1 MSIQPV
7 RLGKRSNSMGVIV
20 DSHLPHLIGMDD
32 DILSTGVM
40 MYHLK
45 EGKTYVGTEESERD
59 LEICTFALGTS
70 VVLLIKEKHLSQKK
84 KN

>member
-20 DSHLPHLIGMDD
+20 DSHLPHLIGISD

-40 MYHLK
+40 IYHLK
-45 EGKTYVGTEESERD
+45 EGKTYIGTEDSERD
-59 LEICTFALGTS
+59 LEIC
-70 VVLLIKEKHLSQKK
+70 
-84 KN
+84 